1 VSNIVKK
8 MIGAYAPVPEPVN
21 PLASIVEAEIKTGR
35 FKFQVEK
42 FLSLQAEKPEIDLV
56 HVVSLSETCANCS
69 CVTRVKDTENPKYFD
84 AEVSFQVD
92 LKTGDCRNYTDLAVS
107 N

>member
-1 VSNIVKK
+1 
-8 MIGAYAPVPEPVN
+8 MIGAHAPAPEPAN
-21 PLASIVEAEIKTGR
+21 PLASIVEEEIKSGR
-35 FKFQVEK
+35 FKSQVEK
-42 FLSLQAEKPEIDLV
+42 FLSLQPEKPGIELV

-84 AEVSFQVD
+84 AEVTFQVD
-92 LKTGDCRNYTDLAVS
+92 LKTGECQLYPLAVS